1 MKSIVK
7 VYCIVFAFVL
17 GCGFALHKAS
27 NVSYIYKPGDIVF
40 ISSASGQ
47 GKAIQLAT
55 KSKYTHVGIVLQDKS
70 GLMVYHAVEPVK
82 KSTFE
87 DFLKYSQDGQYEL
100 MRLKDP
106 NLLDAKTLAGITDEA
121 RKMLGKHYDLAFS
134 WDDKELY
141 CSEYV
146 WKLYKHNAN
155 LEIGQLKPLES
166 FDLSSPVV
174 KQKLEERYGKNI
186 PLKENMIS
194 PGDMHD
200 SPLLVKVN

>member
-1 MKSIVK
+1 
-7 VYCIVFAFVL
+7 
-17 GCGFALHKAS
+17 
-27 NVSYIYKPGDIVF
+27 
-40 ISSASGQ
+40 
-47 GKAIQLAT
+47 
-55 KSKYTHVGIVLQDKS
+55 
-70 GLMVYHAVEPVK
+70 MVYHAVEPVK
-82 KSTFE
+82 KNTIE
-87 DFLKYSQDGQYEL
+87 DFLKYSADGKCEV

-106 NLLDAKTLAGITDEA
+106 KLLDAKVLGAMTAEA
-121 RKMLGKHYDLAFS
+121 TKMLGKHYDLAFA

-155 LEIGQLKPLES
+155 LEIGQPKPLGS
-166 FDLSSPVV
+166 FDLSNPIV
-174 KQKLEERYGKNI
+174 KKKLEERYGNNI